1 MKRAPALVP
10 LSREH
15 HEALVL
21 ARRACEPTREQA
33 EPGTL
38 RAHLL
43 RRWDAQFD
51 AHFAREEAHL
61 LPALAAAGEHAAVQ
75 EALQQHATL
84 REAVARLRAGDL
96 RALPAWGD
104 AMREHV
110 RWEERELFP
119 LAERV
124 LDLRTLQAAL
134 DTADLPQ
141 HQGTT

>member
-21 ARRACEPTREQA
+21 ARRACEPERAQA
-33 EPGTL
+33 EPATL
-38 RAHLL
+38 RTHLL

-51 AHFAREEAHL
+51 AHFAREETHL

-75 EALQQHATL
+75 DALQQHAAL
-84 REAVARLRAGDL
+84 RDAVARLRAGDL
-96 RALPAWGD
+96 QALPAWGE

-110 RWEERELFP
+110 HWEERELFP

-124 LDLRTLQAAL
+124 LDLRALQAAL
-134 DTADLPQ
+134 DTADLPPE
-141 HQGTT
+141 GKT